1 MPASLPTHDAQLS
14 PDLIDLAKAG
24 DREALE
30 RLLTAIAPMVR
41 RFGMRMCQDA
51 HDSEDV
57 LQETLLDILLHL
69 PSFEGR
75 SSFSSWVFSLT
86 RSRCTRRR
94 RGQKNQ
100 PKMPLHEIPEPTG
113 VAPSPEE
120 VMSVKVLGRTLDQAL
135 GRLSE
140 EHREVLLLRDV
151 ESLTAPEA
159 AEILGIS
166 VMALKSRLHRARA
179 ALREALDPNLLR
191 PTSSPG
197 PSCPDIAELWSRK
210 LDGEL
215 DALDCEHMERHLL
228 TCPACTEAC
237 AALKNA
243 LFLCRTH
250 PVGDVSPE
258 IQHAVKSAV
267 RIWLRGLEP
276 ASPR

>member
-1 MPASLPTHDAQLS
+1 MSASSPAPDPRLS
-14 PDLIDLAKAG
+14 TELVDRAKLG
-24 DREALE
+24 DRAALE
-30 RLLTAIAPMVR
+30 QLLTEVAPVVR
-41 RFGMRMCQDA
+41 RFGMRMCQDT

-100 PKMPLHEIPEPTG
+100 PKTPLDEIPEMSG
-113 VAPSPEE
+113 AAPSPEE
-120 VMSVKVLGRTLDQAL
+120 AVSVKVLGRTLDDAL

-151 ESLTAPEA
+151 EALTAPEA
-159 AEILGIS
+159 AEVLGIS

-179 ALREALDPNLLR
+179 ALREALDPELIR
-191 PTSSPG
+191 PSSPPG

-243 LFLCRTH
+243 LFLCRSH
-250 PVGDVSPE
+250 REGDVSPK

-267 RIWLRGLEP
+267 RIWLREVETP
-276 ASPR
+276 PR